1 MDTIVETIKK
11 MIEDETEKKF
21 TKFIEHI
28 SRTYDISLKMLL
40 RDLHSFETAE
50 VPAAA
55 VVVTEYCNGLKKD
68 GTRCKHSGK
77 FNGYCKWHKSQFRP
91 KRDKPTVPPKPPVDV
106 SQLCDQFSGKLLIE
120 F

>member
-50 VPAAA
+50 VQAAA
-55 VVVTEYCNGLKKD
+55 VVTEYSNGLKKD

-77 FNGYCKWHKSQFRP
+77 FNGYCKWHKTQFRP
-91 KRDKPTVPPKPPVDV
+91 KRDKPTPPQPPVDV
-106 SQLCDQFSGKLLIE
+106 TQLCEQFTGKLLIE

>member
-40 RDLHSFETAE
+40 RDLHAFETAE
-50 VPAAA
+50 VQATA
-55 VVVTEYCNGLKKD
+55 VVTEYCNGLKKD

-77 FNGYCKWHKSQFRP
+77 FNGYCKWHKTQFRP
-91 KRDKPTVPPKPPVDV
+91 KRDKPQPPVDV
-106 SQLCDQFSGKLLIE
+106 TQLCEQFTGKLLIE

>member
-11 MIEDETEKKF
+11 MIEEETEKKF
-21 TKFIEHI
+21 TKFIEHV

-40 RDLHSFETAE
+40 RDLHAFEMAE
-50 VPAAA
+50 VQTTA
-55 VVVTEYCNGLKKD
+55 VVTEYCNGLKKD

-77 FNGYCKWHKSQFRP
+77 FNGYCKWHKTQFRP
-91 KRDKPTVPPKPPVDV
+91 KRDKPTAPPQPPVDV
-106 SQLCDQFSGKLLIE
+106 THLCEQFTGKLLIE